1 MNQIIPKLTMHL
13 NNLNSEQKTAVEHN
27 NGPLLVLSG
36 AGTGK
41 TRVLTS
47 RFVHLVKNNQV
58 DYNKI
63 IAVTFTNKAANEIKQ
78 RVNKEIGLEVNSPW
92 IGTFHSIFAK
102 FLRKHANLVNLK
114 SNFSILDTE
123 DQKKLLKQSIDFCK
137 ITTDINENIYLNE
150 IQNLKDNK
158 IQFSDKNKII
168 RFSSLESIS
177 EIYEVYQNR
186 LIEIN
191 AVDFGDILLHSFVIL
206 NSNDDLR
213 LNYQSY
219 IQHILIDEFQDTNLI
234 QYDLIKLLLNE
245 NKNLFCVGDDDQ
257 SIYAW
262 RGAKIEN
269 ILNFPEEFNCSVV
282 RLTKNYRSSN
292 SILNA
297 ASNIIKHNKNRLG
310 KDLISSN
317 DKISDNKVG
326 LKSFYSQEEESLWL
340 ADTISR
346 KFNDNESYGILV
358 RLTAQMRSIE
368 DKLIKYALPYEII
381 GGPRFFERKE
391 IKDVLA
397 YLKLSNSYDDDLSF
411 ERVINLPKRGIGD
424 QSLKMI
430 IDYSRENKLSF
441 FNGLDQMIIKNLLSP
456 ALISKSLPFLEII
469 KKINNLI
476 NKTSLEDIGIFLI
489 EETGYLKMLENEK
502 NKLKQI
508 ENESRIDNLKE
519 FVNALSE
526 FGTIDEFLEHVGLVN
541 ENQKKI
547 TNNSVKL
554 MTLHAAKG
562 LEFDHVY
569 LPGWEEGIFP
579 SSRALDQNS
588 SKALEEERR
597 LAYVGI
603 TRAKFDLNLSYA
615 TSRYT
620 YGMNNYSL
628 PSRFLNE
635 IGKEEINFDTFTNEM
650 QTGIGNDKKQ
660 IDFED
665 LSPGKKR
672 MLEFLARHKK

>member
-1 MNQIIPKLTMHL
+1 MHHNSL
-13 NNLNSEQKTAVEHN
+13 NLEQKTAVEHQK
-27 NGPLLVLSG
+27 GPLLVLSG

-41 TRVLTS
+41 TRVLTA
-47 RFVHLVKNNQV
+47 RFVYLVKNFKI
-58 DYNKI
+58 DFNKI
-63 IAVTFTNKAANEIKQ
+63 IAVTFTNKAANEIKS
-78 RVNKEIGLEVNSPW
+78 RVNTEIGLDISSPW

-102 FLRKHANLVNLK
+102 FLRKHSLAVGLK

-123 DQKKLLKQSIDFCK
+123 DQKKLIKQTIEYCK
-137 ITTDINENIYLNE
+137 LNNDINENIYLNE

-158 IQFSDKNKII
+158 ITFLEKNQITK
-168 RFSSLESIS
+168 FSSLESIS
-177 EIYEVYQNR
+177 EVYEIYQKR

-191 AVDFGDILLHSFVIL
+191 AVDFGDILLHSYTIL
-206 NSNDDLR
+206 FSNEDLR
-213 LNYQSY
+213 LTYQNY
-219 IQHILIDEFQDTNLI
+219 IEHILIDEFQDTNLI
-234 QYDLIKLLLNE
+234 QYDLIKLILNK

-269 ILNFPEEFNCSVV
+269 ILNFPDEFNCSVI
-282 RLTKNYRSSN
+282 RLTKNYRSTN
-292 SILNA
+292 SILTA
-297 ASNIIKHNKNRLG
+297 ASNIIKNNKNRLG
-310 KDLISSN
+310 KDLLSYN
-317 DKISDNKVG
+317 EKIKDQKIV

-340 ADTISR
+340 AENISN
-346 KFNDNESYGILV
+346 KFNENESYGILV

-368 DKLIKYALPYEII
+368 DKLIKFALPYEII

-391 IKDVLA
+391 IKDILA
-397 YLKLSNSYDDDLSF
+397 YLKLSNSYEDDLSF
-411 ERVINLPKRGIGD
+411 ERIINLPKRGIGD
-424 QSLKMI
+424 QSLKTI
-430 IDYSRENKLSF
+430 IDYSREQRLSF
-441 FNGLDQMIIKNLLSP
+441 FNGLDQMIINNLLP
-456 ALISKSLPFLEII
+456 ASLVSKTIPFLEII

-476 NKTSLEDIGIFLI
+476 NKTSLEDVGIFLI

-526 FGTIDEFLEHVGLVN
+526 FNSIDDFLEHVGLVN

-547 TNNSVKL
+547 SKNSIKL

-588 SKALEEERR
+588 NKSLEEERR

-603 TRAKFDLNLSYA
+603 TRAKYDLNLSYA

-620 YGMNNYSL
+620 YGINNYSI
-628 PSRFLNE
+628 PSRFLSE
-635 IGKEEINFDTFTNEM
+635 IGKEDIKFDSS
-650 QTGIGNDKKQ
+650 
-660 IDFED
+660 IDVISTKFEKNKDIKNFED

-672 MLEFLARHKK
+672 MLEYLARHKK

>member
-1 MNQIIPKLTMHL
+1 MDLSKL
-13 NNLNSEQKTAVEHN
+13 NKEQKIAVEHK

-47 RFVHLVKNNQV
+47 RFVYIVKNLNV
-58 DYNKI
+58 DFNKI
-63 IAVTFTNKAANEIKQ
+63 IAVTFTNKAANEIKE
-78 RVNKEIGLEVNSPW
+78 RVNTQLQTNIDTPW
-92 IGTFHSIFAK
+92 VGTFHSIFAK
-102 FLRKHANLVNLK
+102 FLRKHSGLVNLK
-114 SNFSILDTE
+114 SNFTILDIE
-123 DQKKLLKQSIDFCK
+123 DQKKLLKQVLEYCK
-137 ITTDINENIYLNE
+137 IDKDISEAIYHNE

-158 IQFSDKNKII
+158 ILFNENKKISK
-168 RFSSLESIS
+168 FSSVERLDD
-177 EIYEVYQNR
+177 IYSYYQQR

-191 AVDFGDILLHSFVIL
+191 AVDFGDILLHSYHIL
-206 NSNDDLR
+206 SNNPDIKKS
-213 LNYQSY
+213 YQSF
-219 IQHILIDEFQDTNLI
+219 IEHILIDEFQDTNLI
-234 QYDLIKLLLNE
+234 QYDLIKLILNSE
-245 NKNLFCVGDDDQ
+245 KNLFCVGDDDQ

-262 RGAKIEN
+262 RGANIEN
-269 ILNFPEEFNCSVV
+269 IINFPEEFDSPVV
-282 RLTKNYRSSN
+282 RLTKNYRSNS
-292 SILNA
+292 SILEA
-297 ASNIIKHNKNRLG
+297 AACIISNNKNRLG
-310 KDLISSN
+310 KDLVSFNEQIPEQ
-317 DKISDNKVG
+317 KIN
-326 LKSFYSQEEESLWL
+326 LNSFYSQEEESLW
-340 ADTISR
+340 ISDNISK
-346 KFNDNESYGILV
+346 KFQEDNSIGILV

-391 IKDVLA
+391 IKDILA
-397 YLKLSNSYDDDLSF
+397 YLKLANSYSDDLSF

-424 QSLKMI
+424 QSVKLI
-430 IDYSRENKLSF
+430 INNARENKISF
-441 FNGLDQMIIKNLLSP
+441 FESLEVLSSENNLPGS
-456 ALISKSLPFLEII
+456 LIVKTKPFIEII
-469 KKINNLI
+469 KKTSDLI
-476 NKTSLEDIGIFLI
+476 KRTTLEDIGIFII
-489 EETGYLKMLENEK
+489 EESGYLKMLENEK

-526 FGTIDEFLEHVGLVN
+526 FENLDDFLEHVGLVN
-541 ENQKKI
+541 ENQKK
-547 TNNSVKL
+547 THSNSVKL

-579 SSRALDQNS
+579 SSRALEQNS
-588 SKALEEERR
+588 SKSLEEERR

-635 IGKEEINFDTFTNEM
+635 ISKIDKNTNNLIDELSPS
-650 QTGIGNDKKQ
+650 NLEKKLTSDNVQ
-660 IDFED
+660 

-672 MLEFLARHKK
+672 MLEFLKKNSK

>member
-1 MNQIIPKLTMHL
+1 MDLSKL
-13 NNLNSEQKTAVEHN
+13 NKEQKIAVEHK

-47 RFVHLVKNNQV
+47 RFVYIVKNLNV
-58 DYNKI
+58 NFNKI
-63 IAVTFTNKAANEIKQ
+63 IAVTFTNKAANEIKE
-78 RVNKEIGLEVNSPW
+78 RVNIALQSNIDTPW
-92 IGTFHSIFAK
+92 VGTFHSIFAK
-102 FLRKHANLVNLK
+102 FLRKHSGLVNLK
-114 SNFSILDTE
+114 SNFTILDID
-123 DQKKLLKQSIDFCK
+123 DQKKLLKQVLEYCK
-137 ITTDINENIYLNE
+137 IDNDINEAIYHNE

-158 IQFSDKNKII
+158 ILFNENKRISK
-168 RFSSLESIS
+168 FSSIDRLDD
-177 EIYEVYQNR
+177 IYSYYQQR

-191 AVDFGDILLHSFVIL
+191 AVDFGDILLHSYHIL
-206 NSNDDLR
+206 SNNPDIKKS
-213 LNYQSY
+213 YQNF
-219 IQHILIDEFQDTNLI
+219 IEHILIDEFQDTNLI
-234 QYDLIKLLLNE
+234 QYDLIKIILNS

-262 RGAKIEN
+262 RGANIEN
-269 ILNFPEEFNCSVV
+269 IINFPKEFNSPVV
-282 RLTKNYRSSN
+282 RLTKNYRSNS
-292 SILNA
+292 SILEA
-297 ASNIIKHNKNRLG
+297 AACIISNNKNRLG
-310 KDLISSN
+310 KDLVSFN
-317 DKISDNKVG
+317 EKIPEQKIN
-326 LKSFYSQEEESLWL
+326 LNSFYSQEEESLWIC
-340 ADTISR
+340 DNISK
-346 KFNDNESYGILV
+346 KFKENNSIGILV

-391 IKDVLA
+391 IKDILA
-397 YLKLSNSYDDDLSF
+397 YLKLANSNSDDLSF

-424 QSLKMI
+424 QSVKLI
-430 IDYSRENKLSF
+430 INNARENKISF
-441 FNGLDQMIIKNLLSP
+441 FESLEVLSNKNNLPGS
-456 ALISKSLPFLEII
+456 LIVKTKPFIDII
-469 KKINNLI
+469 KKTSDLI
-476 NKTSLEDIGIFLI
+476 KKTTLEDIGIFII
-489 EETGYLKMLENEK
+489 EESGYLKMLENEK
-502 NKLKQI
+502 NKLKQV

-526 FGTIDEFLEHVGLVN
+526 FENLDDFLEHVGLVN
-541 ENQKKI
+541 ENQKK
-547 TNNSVKL
+547 THSNSVKL

-579 SSRALDQNS
+579 SSRALEQNS
-588 SKALEEERR
+588 SKSLEEERR

-635 IGKEEINFDTFTNEM
+635 ISKIDKNTNNLIDEHSPS
-650 QTGIGNDKKQ
+650 NLEKKISSDNVQ
-660 IDFED
+660 

-672 MLEFLARHKK
+672 MLEFLKKNSK